1 MIAPIVVRRRRP
13 PAGGR
18 QGVLSVSAPVGL
30 ERADAASPD
39 TDEDT
44 RIRSAN
50 HGRDAYEP
58 STPLIRPGGWRM
70 TLDGPAAPVVEAPAA
85 VLAARGPRSA
95 GLAGIAF
102 SVLFGAS
109 ILALNIRPP
118 EGLDEAGLVAW
129 FETRALAATTAVALY
144 LAPLAGIAF
153 LWFIGV
159 VRDRIG
165 SHEDRL
171 FATVFLGSGLLF
183 IAMYWSGAAQLGSLV
198 TSNRFDA
205 APPLDAETIED
216 VRSTAFSFLFVL
228 AARAAAV
235 FTIVT
240 STIIWRSGAMPR
252 PIALIGYVIALAML
266 LSLSYLQW
274 IVLCFPV
281 WVFVVSTF
289 LLVDERRR
297 PVLVESV
304 A

>member
-1 MIAPIVVRRRRP
+1 
-13 PAGGR
+13 
-18 QGVLSVSAPVGL
+18 
-30 ERADAASPD
+30 
-39 TDEDT
+39 
-44 RIRSAN
+44 
-50 HGRDAYEP
+50 
-58 STPLIRPGGWRM
+58 M
-70 TLDGPAAPVVEAPAA
+70 TLDAPAGPIVEAPAA

-205 APPLDAETIED
+205 APPLDAQTIED